1 MTTSTLEPT
10 VVSPIEYPHL
20 REVYGGTLRDL
31 AEGFDPDQTTVP
43 LESGDSVRIDPNGDS
58 IMIGEHEVPYTD
70 EALEVV
76 LQWVDLPKS
85 LMKKVSPELY
95 RRWINEALSEHRKP
109 GQARIG
115 ERNGLISVLDPRQ
128 IPFDPAMIVDVASRV
143 LGENAPISDVE
154 RTASAFNLDV
164 VTTPDQFHD
173 LGDPRIGDISKAGL
187 RFGMNTRQNLAPVVQ
202 PYYFRL
208 WCTNGCSS
216 RHDEIKLDARG
227 GTMESIMVELESN
240 ARLAFSMVEREV
252 AAMYELRN
260 EPVTNPERTI
270 NRMARDNGL
279 SARTRERLMES
290 LPAIVDDANSMTMFD
305 LVQAATHLANSPE
318 ITTRGARTDL
328 ENLGGSIVTDH
339 VERCQS
345 CHNRLS

>member
-1 MTTSTLEPT
+1 
-10 VVSPIEYPHL
+10 
-20 REVYGGTLRDL
+20 
-31 AEGFDPDQTTVP
+31 
-43 LESGDSVRIDPNGDS
+43 
-58 IMIGEHEVPYTD
+58 
-70 EALEVV
+70 
-76 LQWVDLPKS
+76 
-85 LMKKVSPELY
+85 
-95 RRWINEALSEHRKP
+95 
-109 GQARIG
+109 
-115 ERNGLISVLDPRQ
+115 
-128 IPFDPAMIVDVASRV
+128 
-143 LGENAPISDVE
+143 
-154 RTASAFNLDV
+154 
-164 VTTPDQFHD
+164 
-173 LGDPRIGDISKAGL
+173 
-187 RFGMNTRQNLAPVVQ
+187 
-202 PYYFRL
+202 
-208 WCTNGCSS
+208 
-216 RHDEIKLDARG
+216 
-227 GTMESIMVELESN
+227 MESIMVELESN